1 MRLVVPPL
9 NESEARGDLVLINKK
24 KHSAFLRVNHII
36 FNSFARKPDRTEL
49 IRCMLSIYL
58 IMWPLSLMAS
68 FLHMSMAKSC
78 MLAKAKTAWISQG
91 NIQSSYFSEFSSNS
105 FWGARTRCAILSEW
119 KGPKTKH
126 SPVWR
131 FSSSASQIWQWSIFS
146 RWEGGGAGRGI
157 LRGCETCW
165 DCI

>member
-9 NESEARGDLVLINKK
+9 NESEARGYLVLINKK
-24 KHSAFLRVNHII
+24 KHSAFLRVNDII
-36 FNSFARKPDRTEL
+36 FNSFAREPDRTEL

-78 MLAKAKTAWISQG
+78 MLANTKTAWISRG

-105 FWGARTRCAILSEW
+105 FWGARTRGVARHVRIAFNFTKHRKRFTSPLGLYLSEFSEGSTLL
-119 KGPKTKH
+119 KRQAL
-126 SPVWR
+126 R
-131 FSSSASQIWQWSIFS
+131 FWFPPENS
-146 RWEGGGAGRGI
+146 R
-157 LRGCETCW
+157 
-165 DCI
+165 